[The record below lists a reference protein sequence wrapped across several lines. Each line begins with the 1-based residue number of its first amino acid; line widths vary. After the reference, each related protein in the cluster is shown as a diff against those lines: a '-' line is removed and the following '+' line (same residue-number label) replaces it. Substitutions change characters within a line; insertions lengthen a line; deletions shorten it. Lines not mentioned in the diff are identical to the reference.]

1 MKSGIDGKQTR
12 KLIDTDRENEICLYI
27 YVYARLPPRSASFEQ
42 MTSASFVVVDIV
54 DRERER
60 ERTKR
65 LSTLNFTF
73 RSFFFL
79 MACINLY

>member
-27 YVYARLPPRSASFEQ
+27 YVYARVPPRSASFEQ

-60 ERTKR
+60 ERENKEII
-65 LSTLNFTF
+65 NVKFH
-73 RSFFFL
+73 SFFFSDG
-79 MACINLY
+79 LY

>member
-27 YVYARLPPRSASFEQ
+27 YVYARVPPRSASFEQ
-42 MTSASFVVVDIV
+42 MTSASFVV

-60 ERTKR
+60 ENKEII
-65 LSTLNFTF
+65 NVKFH
-73 RSFFFL
+73 SFFFL